1 MSLRSLLP
9 LLMCLVLL
17 RADEQSMYDFSVT
30 DIDGKE
36 VDMHRYRYCAICK
49 RLRASFV
56 SGKEPGTDAQIKEHV
71 QSAYNVTF
79 DLFHKVDVNGDD
91 AIPLYNYLTSKK
103 RSPFFIRRIEWN
115 FVKFLVDR
123 SGIPYD
129 RYAPTTSPND
139 MLADIL
145 ALLGQ

>member
-1 MSLRSLLP
+1 ALTGTNYVQLQALYTKYYEHGLR
-9 LLMCLVLL
+9 VL
-17 RADEQSMYDFSVT
+17 AFPCNQF
-30 DIDGKE
+30 G
-36 VDMHRYRYCAICK
+36 
-49 RLRASFV
+49 
-56 SGKEPGTDAQIKEHV
+56 GQEPGTDAQIKEHV